1 MHLSVSD
8 MGDLDVDSS
17 KVRIRKRGIK
27 KVMKSS
33 DYDAR
38 IDKAEKQ
45 LKEWKAKRREL
56 ATKEAK
62 AAKKA
67 AEAKRL
73 QELQDK
79 GIQYED
85 IEEWMKANTI
95 TIDGMKITVWQWYE
109 RRNSNP
115 DNHPVN
121 DFQNG
126 IRR

>member
-1 MHLSVSD
+1 
-8 MGDLDVDSS
+8 
-17 KVRIRKRGIK
+17 
-27 KVMKSS
+27 MKSS

-45 LKEWKAKRREL
+45 LKEWKAARRKL

-62 AAKKA
+62 AAREA

-73 QELQDK
+73 EELQDK

-85 IEEWMKANTI
+85 IEEWMKANSI

-109 RRNSNP
+109 RRNSNS

-126 IRR
+126 IRRWKHFPA

>member
-1 MHLSVSD
+1 MHLSLSV

-17 KVRIRKRGIK
+17 EVRIRKRGVTR
-27 KVMKSS
+27 VMKSS

-73 QELQDK
+73 EELQDK

-95 TIDGMKITVWQWYE
+95 TIDGMKITVWQWYD
-109 RRNSNP
+109 RRNSNS

>member
-1 MHLSVSD
+1 MHLSLSV

-17 KVRIRKRGIK
+17 EVRIRERGVTR
-27 KVMKSS
+27 VMKSS

-62 AAKKA
+62 VAKKA

-73 QELQDK
+73 EELQDK

-115 DNHPVN
+115 ENHPVN

>member
-1 MHLSVSD
+1 MHLSLSV

-17 KVRIRKRGIK
+17 EVRIRERGVTR
-27 KVMKSS
+27 VMKSS

-62 AAKKA
+62 VAKKA

-73 QELQDK
+73 EELQDK

-95 TIDGMKITVWQWYE
+95 TIDGMKITVWQWYD
-109 RRNSNP
+109 RRNSNS

>member
-1 MHLSVSD
+1 MHLSVSV

-17 KVRIRKRGIK
+17 EVRIRKRGVTR
-27 KVMKSS
+27 VMKSS

-73 QELQDK
+73 EELQDK

-95 TIDGMKITVWQWYE
+95 TIDGMKITVWQWYD
-109 RRNSNP
+109 RRNSNS

>member
-1 MHLSVSD
+1 
-8 MGDLDVDSS
+8 
-17 KVRIRKRGIK
+17 
-27 KVMKSS
+27 MKSS

-45 LKEWKAKRREL
+45 LKEWKAKRRAL

-62 AAKKA
+62 DAKKA

-73 QELQDK
+73 EELYDK

-95 TIDGMKITVWQWYE
+95 TIDGMKITVWQWYK
-109 RRNSNP
+109 RGNSNS

-121 DFQNG
+121 DYQNG
-126 IRR
+126 MQR